1 MIAKWLAAASCALLV
16 GGQATPD
23 LPQALTPEKA
33 VASRRSLDGRR
44 VQVTGVLSLTWEYA
58 ALRSVNCR
66 DPQPLPRGFTM
77 CSLAIEIAP
86 EVARDDSLRKLETW
100 MVEVRQRLGQGDNQ
114 RPGPGDRVTVEATGT
129 LVAAVV
135 LKPSSQLPE
144 LEVPFPPGFGA
155 KLLID
160 QVRLVDRTRRNDR
173 PRRAK

>member
-23 LPQALTPEKA
+23 VPDTLTPEKA
-33 VASRRSLDGRR
+33 VAGRRALDGRR
-44 VQVTGVLSLTWEYA
+44 VRVTGVLSLTWEDA

-66 DPQPLPRGFTM
+66 DPQQLPRGFTM
-77 CSLAIEIAP
+77 CSLAIEIDPGA
-86 EVARDDSLRKLETW
+86 ERDDSLRKLETW
-100 MVEVRQRLGQGDNQ
+100 MVEARQRLGQRDKQ
-114 RPGPGDRVTVEATGT
+114 RPSPGDSVTLEATGT

-135 LKPSSQLPE
+135 HRPSPQLPE

-155 KLLID
+155 KLRID
-160 QVRLVDRTRRNDR
+160 QVRQIEQPLRNDR

>member
-23 LPQALTPEKA
+23 SPQALTPEKA
-33 VASRRSLDGRR
+33 VADRRALDGRR

-66 DPQPLPRGFTM
+66 DPQPLAGGFTM

-86 EVARDDSLRKLETW
+86 GAERDDSLRKLETW
-100 MVEVRQRLGQGDNQ
+100 MREARQRVGQGHSQ
-114 RPGPGDRVTVEATGT
+114 RPTPGDSMTVEATGT
-129 LVAAVV
+129 LFAAVV
-135 LKPSSQLPE
+135 HRPSRQLPE

-155 KLLID
+155 KLRID
-160 QVRLVDRTRRNDR
+160 QVRLIEQPRRNDQ
-173 PRRAK
+173 PRRTK